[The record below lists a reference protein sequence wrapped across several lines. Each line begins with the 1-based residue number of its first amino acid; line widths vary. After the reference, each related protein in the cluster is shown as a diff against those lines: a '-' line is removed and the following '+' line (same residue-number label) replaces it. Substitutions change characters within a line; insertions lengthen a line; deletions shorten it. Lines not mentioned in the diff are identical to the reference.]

1 MTGLRTRLSDLLRV
15 ETLETSAP
23 AWRASDAL
31 LDLGQGLYGETVLI
45 TAEGPRAVA
54 RIAAGDRL
62 MTFDH
67 GFQPVSHVERLAF
80 ARIPVEIPE
89 SMWPLRI
96 PVGLFG
102 NAQDR
107 FVAPDQNILIE
118 SDLAE
123 MEFGDPFVLIP
134 ARVLAA
140 LPQVERVKPSPER
153 VIHRLRF
160 ERPELVVT
168 DGGAVLLCDTGSIFD
183 HWEAPDQDRD
193 DGTPLG
199 YSTLPYHEAA
209 DLMRRE
215 IAHDGGINAHLAK
228 NLSRMQVYR
237 RAG

>member
-1 MTGLRTRLSDLLRV
+1 MNGLRARLSDLLRV
-15 ETLETSAP
+15 ETLEATAP

-31 LDLGQGLYGETVLI
+31 LDLGHGLYGETVLV

-54 RIAAGDRL
+54 RISAGDRL

-67 GFQPVSHVERLAF
+67 GFQVVSHVERLAF
-80 ARIPVEIPE
+80 SRIPVDIPE

-107 FVAPDQNILIE
+107 FIAPDQNILIE

-168 DGGAVLLCDTGSIFD
+168 EGGAVLLCDTGSIFD

-199 YSTLPYHEAA
+199 YSSLPYHEAA

-215 IAHDGGINAHLAK
+215 IAHDGGVAAHLAK
-228 NLSRMQVYR
+228 NLSRMQAYR